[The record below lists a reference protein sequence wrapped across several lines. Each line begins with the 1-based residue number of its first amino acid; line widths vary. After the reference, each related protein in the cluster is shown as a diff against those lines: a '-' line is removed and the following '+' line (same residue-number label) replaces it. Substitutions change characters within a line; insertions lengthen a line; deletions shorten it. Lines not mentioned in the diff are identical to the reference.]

1 MTKPLRVIVDAQLLP
16 GGSGV
21 HQFVRSLIRSL
32 GQLPQATEQYV
43 IIGHPVEP
51 EWLRPCLGQCQEIV
65 SGPIPPHYLM
75 AKAKHSL
82 GKLRHPLGRA
92 WRTARNSLAT
102 RKPTTLTAV
111 SESNGFYEAL
121 EGDLVHFP
129 LQRFV
134 RCRLPSVFNPHDLQ
148 HRHHPEFFA
157 PGELAQRELI
167 HQTASRSATAIV
179 AESHWVKQ
187 DVVSQYGVDPQKVY
201 VIQRGSPN
209 EFAEPVT
216 EIYCEAVR
224 RKFGLPQPFALFP
237 AQTWPH
243 KNHLRLLEAARL
255 LRYRDRLAINIICTG
270 QKTDH
275 WTSIKRRLRKFDLSA
290 QIRFLGYVKP
300 EELRALYRLA
310 QFLIFPSLF
319 EGGGFPIVEAFSE
332 GIPVACSNATSLP
345 EYGGDAA
352 LYFDPTSIDSI
363 ADALRRMIV
372 EPELRVEL
380 RAHGTIQAQH
390 YRWDVTARTYRAL
403 YRRLG
408 GQTLA
413 ADDQRLLE
421 SAQ

>member
-1 MTKPLRVIVDAQLLP
+1 MTKPLRVIIDAQLLP
-16 GGSGV
+16 GSSGV
-21 HQFVRSLIRSL
+21 HQFVRSLICSL

-43 IIGHPVEP
+43 IVCHPVEP
-51 EWLRPCLGQCQEIV
+51 EWLRPCLNQSQEIV
-65 SGPIPPHYLM
+65 SGPIPSHYLM

-92 WRTARNSLAT
+92 WRTARISLAI
-102 RKPTTLTAV
+102 RKSTASTAV
-111 SESNGFYEAL
+111 SDSNGFYESL

-129 LQRFV
+129 FQRFV
-134 RCRLPSVFNPHDLQ
+134 RCELPCVFNPHDLQ
-148 HRHHPEFFA
+148 HRHHPEFFTQD
-157 PGELAQRELI
+157 ELAQRELI
-167 HQTASRSATAIV
+167 HQTASQSATAIV
-179 AESHWVKQ
+179 AESHWVKG
-187 DVVSQYGVDPQKVY
+187 DVVSQYGVDPHKVY
-201 VIQRGSPN
+201 VIHRGSPN
-209 EFAEPVT
+209 EFAQPVT
-216 EIYCEAVR
+216 EIYCETVR

-237 AQTWPH
+237 AQTWSH
-243 KNHLRLLEAARL
+243 KNHLRLLEAVRL
-255 LRYRDRLAINIICTG
+255 LRNRDKLAINIICTG

-275 WTSIKRRLRKFDLSA
+275 WTVIKRRLREFDLSA
-290 QIRFLGYVKP
+290 QVRFLGYVKP

-345 EYGGDAA
+345 EYGGDAV
-352 LYFDPTSIDSI
+352 LLFDPTSSDSI

-380 RAHGTIQAQH
+380 RARGEIRAHR
-390 YRWDVTARTYRAL
+390 YRWDITARTYRAL

-408 GQTLA
+408 GQALA